1 MAFLALKVLCSVAL
15 ALILKRSDRQG
26 FNWLGLIRVN
36 YAVAAI
42 LAFLLLIARPEVS
55 VSRNTLWIALL
66 GGVSY
71 VAALVIWFRAIQL
84 RGIALTV
91 GYTRT
96 SVIIPILFSM
106 LVWREIPRWYQ
117 GVGILLGIVALLVTG
132 RRLAPGHRPP
142 TTDHRPGGQLLLL
155 LLFVVSGI
163 AALSSKL
170 FQKLCPMRENL
181 HFQTLLF
188 VVAFA
193 VTSVLYYLRPPAT
206 DHRQPATVLQWG
218 ALLGTVNLGSSV
230 FMVLALGLVAGPLA
244 FPASAAA
251 EVAVIAVLGRVIW
264 KEPLD
269 RLSVVGLALTVA
281 ALLLVQIP

>member
-1 MAFLALKVLCSVAL
+1 VVFLTLKVVCSVAL
-15 ALILKRSDRQG
+15 AIIVKYSDRRG
-26 FNWLGLIRVN
+26 VNWLGLVRVN

-55 VSRNTLWIALL
+55 ISKNTLWIALL

-71 VAALVIWFRAIQL
+71 VAALVIWFRAIQD

-91 GYTRT
+91 GFTRI

-106 LVWREIPRWYQ
+106 LVWQEIPRWHQ
-117 GVGILLGIVALLVTG
+117 SLGILLGVAALLVTG
-132 RRLAPGHRPP
+132 RRPASVDRSLSA
-142 TTDHRPGGQLLLL
+142 DSRPGRQLLLL
-155 LLFVVSGI
+155 LLFMVSGA

-170 FQKLCPMRENL
+170 FQKLCPMQENL
-181 HFQTLLF
+181 HFQVLLF
-188 VVAFA
+188 AAAFVAA
-193 VTSVLYYLRPPAT
+193 SVLYYIRRERT
-206 DHRQPATVLQWG
+206 DRASLEWG

-230 FMVLALGLVAGPLA
+230 FMVLALGLIAGPLA

-251 EVAVIAVLGRVIW
+251 EVAIIAVLGRVIW

-269 RLSVVGLALTVA
+269 RWSIAGLILTVT